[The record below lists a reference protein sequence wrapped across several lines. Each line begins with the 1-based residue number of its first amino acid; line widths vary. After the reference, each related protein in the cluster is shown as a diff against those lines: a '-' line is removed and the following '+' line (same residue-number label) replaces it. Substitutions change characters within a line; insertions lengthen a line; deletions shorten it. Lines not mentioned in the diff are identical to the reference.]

1 MPHRGADARTCAAVR
16 RGACSRACAVRMYTS
31 AEERDMADEPNT
43 PANQAWM
50 VWGGAILAALVAI
63 LVLAVS

>member
-1 MPHRGADARTCAAVR
+1 
-16 RGACSRACAVRMYTS
+16 
-31 AEERDMADEPNT
+31 MADEPNT
-43 PANQAWM
+43 PANQAWL